1 MNACEGEKVQMVKGN
16 ERGSVYAVVLA
27 GGSGTRF
34 WPVSREAMPKQMLS
48 IVGDQTLLQQTLS
61 RIRPKVIPERTY
73 IVTTQFQA
81 SEIKRQFILEKGA
94 EEAANLIIEPMG
106 KNTAPAIGYAAVII
120 EQLDPGAIMLVLPAD
135 HHIAD
140 EGRFLKA
147 IDAATEVAGK
157 DLLVTLGIRPN
168 RPETGYGYI
177 KIGSGLPE
185 EILRQLRGYD
195 AFYVTAFTE
204 KPDRETA
211 ELYLL
216 DGGYFW
222 NSGMFVWRAA
232 AILAEIERHIPKLY
246 KGLDRLRRSLEEG
259 DKGSIKKIYSHFE
272 ALSIDYGV
280 MEKSDNVALIPVD
293 IGWSDVGS
301 WQALDEIM
309 EKDSNGNIVLGDCV
323 PVDTQNSLLWGG
335 KRLIATVG
343 LEDMVVVDTP
353 DALFA
358 CRKDRSQDV
367 RKVVDLLKAHG
378 RQEWFA
384 TKSGE
389 RPWGAW
395 TVLTEDR
402 TYRVRRLEII
412 SGERVDSDKHIGR
425 IEHLILV
432 EGTATVV
439 IDGKDKELQLG
450 QSFPMPIGVNH
461 QIENRGKTT
470 CRLIEVLCGEDAD
483 GDIDD

>member
-1 MNACEGEKVQMVKGN
+1 
-16 ERGSVYAVVLA
+16 
-27 GGSGTRF
+27 
-34 WPVSREAMPKQMLS
+34 
-48 IVGDQTLLQQTLS
+48 
-61 RIRPKVIPERTY
+61 
-73 IVTTQFQA
+73 
-81 SEIKRQFILEKGA
+81 
-94 EEAANLIIEPMG
+94 
-106 KNTAPAIGYAAVII
+106 
-120 EQLDPGAIMLVLPAD
+120 
-135 HHIAD
+135 
-140 EGRFLKA
+140 
-147 IDAATEVAGK
+147 
-157 DLLVTLGIRPN
+157 
-168 RPETGYGYI
+168 
-177 KIGSGLPE
+177 
-185 EILRQLRGYD
+185 
-195 AFYVTAFTE
+195 
-204 KPDRETA
+204 
-211 ELYLL
+211 
-216 DGGYFW
+216 
-222 NSGMFVWRAA
+222 
-232 AILAEIERHIPKLY
+232 
-246 KGLDRLRRSLEEG
+246 
-259 DKGSIKKIYSHFE
+259 
-272 ALSIDYGV
+272 

-367 RKVVDLLKAHG
+367 RKVVDLLKTHG

-389 RPWGAW
+389 KPWGAW

-402 TYRVRRLEII
+402 TYRVRKLEII

-450 QSFPMPIGVNH
+450 QSFPIPIGVNH
-461 QIENRGKTT
+461 QIENRDKTT
-470 CRLIEVLCGEDAD
+470 LLPGENTASMVFY
-483 GDIDD
+483 IDYQNAMSSNVAKKKYEGNEAFKDESF

>member
-1 MNACEGEKVQMVKGN
+1 MAKGN
-16 ERGSVYAVVLA
+16 DRESVFAMILA

-34 WPVSREAMPKQMLS
+34 WPVSREAMPKQLLS
-48 IVGDQTLLQQTLS
+48 IVGDKTLLQQTLS
-61 RIRPKVIPERTY
+61 RIRSKIPLERTY
-73 IVTTQFQA
+73 IVTTEFYA
-81 SEIKRQFILEKGA
+81 REIRRQFVVEKGVKYDA
-94 EEAANLIIEPMG
+94 QLIIEPMG
-106 KNTAPAIGYAAVII
+106 KNTAPAIGFAAVII
-120 EQLDPGAIMLVLPAD
+120 EQLDPEAIMVVLPSD

-140 EGRFLKA
+140 ESRFLKA
-147 IDAATEVAGK
+147 LDAAFEVVKKGF
-157 DLLVTLGIRPN
+157 LVTLGIRPS

-177 KIGSGLPE
+177 KIGAGLAE
-185 EILRQLRGYD
+185 DVLRPLRGHD
-195 AFYVTAFTE
+195 AFYVATFTE

-211 ELYLL
+211 QQYLL
-216 DGGYFW
+216 EGGYFW
-222 NSGMFVWRAA
+222 NSGMFAWKAA
-232 AILAEIERHIPKLY
+232 TILEEIEKHIPKLY
-246 KGLDRLRRSLEEG
+246 KGLDRLRRSLREG
-259 DKGSIKKIYSHFE
+259 DKECVKKIYSNFE
-272 ALSIDYGV
+272 NISIDYGV

-309 EKDSNGNIVLGDCV
+309 EKDNNGNIVLGDCV

-384 TKSGE
+384 TKNGE

-402 TYRVRRLEII
+402 TYRVRRVEII

-450 QSFPMPIGVNH
+450 QSFPIPIGVNH

-470 CRLIEVLCGEDAD
+470 CRLIEVLWGEPAD